1 MSEKRFAGL
10 TVEQLNAAGAAA
22 GADAV
27 SRAHSAGLPSPGMTK
42 LRLASGEE
50 LKVLTRLHPD
60 GTLEIAD
67 QRVVTNISQR
77 TEATES
83 FSRLTQ
89 QFEEE
94 GVKVKKLIFYG
105 GKGGKIVPVYGRD
118 KQTGQFLETSN
129 KGVPITK
136 SRTKAKSG

>member
-1 MSEKRFAGL
+1 MKEKRFAGL

-27 SRAHSAGLPSPGMTK
+27 SRAHDAGLPSPGMTK

-77 TEATES
+77 IEATES
-83 FSRLTQ
+83 FSRLTP
-89 QFEEE
+89 QFQEEW
-94 GVKVKKLIFYG
+94 VKVEKLRFYG
-105 GKGGKIVPVYGRD
+105 GKGGKFVPAYERD
-118 KQTGQFLETSN
+118 KQTGQFLETSS
-129 KGVPITK
+129 KEISLTK